1 MRTGLLFNRHRVLV
15 LQNEIILEMDS
26 SDNSRVWIHLIP
38 MHFTKVTMPKIV
50 AKMATFM
57 AYDVGMIKVF
67 INRKIQSS

>member
-1 MRTGLLFNRHRVLV
+1 
-15 LQNEIILEMDS
+15 MDS